1 MLSTREI
8 LETFVG
14 FLPAAGKAGGW
25 ARQGRAP
32 CMGWTWTGKTHEH
45 KGWRWAESDP
55 TLSPSGKG
63 TEVMDLAV
71 LCPALAQRQHPA
83 QTQPHQSPVYPVVK
97 ITKVLATLHGH
108 PHR

>member
-1 MLSTREI
+1 MWVFCPLQAKKV
-8 LETFVG
+8 VG
-14 FLPAAGKAGGW
+14 QSRARLPA
-25 ARQGRAP
+25 
-32 CMGWTWTGKTHEH
+32 MGWTWTGKTHKH

-83 QTQPHQSPVYPVVK
+83 QIQSHQSPVYPVVK